1 MFKVLVPLWIDGFG
15 PFPQGGVEGF
25 EDVDPALV
33 AHMVEAGQIVPL
45 GEYQPPA
52 VEDAPAPVEEVEM
65 HPHHVGTGK
74 PAPDTW
80 EAIWSKAAEQGG
92 EE

>member
-15 PFPQGGVEGF
+15 PFAEGSEQAFEGVP
-25 EDVDPALV
+25 VDLIADMV
-33 AHMVEAGQIVPL
+33 AAGQVAPV
-45 GEYQPPA
+45 GEWQPPA
-52 VEDAPAPVEEVEM
+52 APEPEPVEIVEM
-65 HPHHVGTGK
+65 HPHHVGTGT

-80 EAIWSKAAEQGG
+80 EAIWSR